1 MSIGSGSNLGPIGG
15 NPFAGLG
22 IDIGILLALHGI
34 TVQVTRHD
42 TEGPSD
48 IYGEPLDKPT
58 PWAATLLLV
67 KQEMKEVETEAGGKR
82 NEVLTFVGEP
92 GTLLENDILAYGGH
106 EYDVRNVGRTTANS
120 VVAAE
125 AYVAVREVDI

>member
-1 MSIGSGSNLGPIGG
+1 MSIGSGGNLGPIGG
-15 NPFAGLG
+15 NPFAGIG
-22 IDIGILLALHGI
+22 IDISILLALHGI
-34 TVQVTRHD
+34 AVQVTRHN

-67 KQEMKEVETEAGGKR
+67 KQELKEADTLAGGKR

-92 GTLLENDILAYGGH
+92 GTLLENDIVSCNGH

-125 AYVAVREVDI
+125 TYLAVREVDI